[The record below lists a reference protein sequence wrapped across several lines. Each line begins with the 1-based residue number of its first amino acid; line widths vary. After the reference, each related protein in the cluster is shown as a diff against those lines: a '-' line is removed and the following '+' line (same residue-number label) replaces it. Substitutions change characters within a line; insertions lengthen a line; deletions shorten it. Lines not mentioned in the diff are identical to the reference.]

1 MPTFNITQTPG
12 ALVAQVNRPQLAQ
25 RSELHYNPLAQAG
38 LAVND
43 TVLVDAVVPDW
54 CRTIVVSKRTNTA
67 NADVLTVQCQDPN
80 LPIAPTLP
88 IKTANQV
95 QTGGSTANNAANAVL
110 MQLYPVG
117 NLIRVSLTFV
127 TSLPAQCLLSIGF
140 YDE

>member
-12 ALVAQVNRPQLAQ
+12 ALVQQTNRPQLAQ
-25 RSELHYNPLAQAG
+25 RAEFHYNPLAQAG

-43 TVLVDAVVPDW
+43 TVQVDLVVPDW
-54 CRTIVVSKRTNTA
+54 CRTIVVSKRTNTS
-67 NADVLTVQCQDPN
+67 NADVLTVQCQDPG

-88 IKTANQV
+88 IKTANAV

-117 NLIRVSLTFV
+117 NTIRVSLTFV
-127 TSLPAQCLLSIGF
+127 SSLPTQCLLSIGF